1 MKNTQNNVK
10 KNKRF
15 AAMMA
20 AAVITLSGAAA
31 MLTGCGTDVGSSI
44 SSPVPGTSAAVEG
57 TAATTTATTANT
69 DSKSA
74 NTTAAKKSA
83 HTQAAEAA
91 SPVSAPA
98 ADTNTTTVTSNT
110 NNDGI
115 GVDRETAISN
125 VRARVGSGAEIV
137 SCEKGKAPDTDI
149 NCWVVVVKPVTNG
162 NGPEQV
168 TYYSGYQFCYPLES
182 NAASTASTN
191 GGQNPMMNFI
201 GTYTNGRAMMTVSC
215 SGKNEASIQIKW
227 SGSAFEGS
235 VWTMSGAV
243 SASDE
248 GVTVTY
254 NNCTKQSHSY
264 SEDGVLLSNTTEYDN
279 GSGSVFFSASDYNAY
294 WNDAAE
300 GAGAGSS
307 FWFCNE

>member
-57 TAATTTATTANT
+57 TAATTTA
-69 DSKSA
+69 
-74 NTTAAKKSA
+74 NTTAAKKA
-83 HTQAAEAA
+83 EHTQAAEAA
-91 SPVSAPA
+91 SSVSAPA

-110 NNDGI
+110 NYDGI

-125 VRARVGSGAEIV
+125 VRERVGSGAEIV
-137 SCEKGKAPDTDI
+137 SCEKGKAPDTDFD
-149 NCWVVVVKPVTNG
+149 CWVVVVKPVTNG

-168 TYYSGYQFCYPLES
+168 TYYSGYLFCYTLES
-182 NAASTASTN
+182 NAANTASTN
-191 GGQNPMMNFI
+191 DGQNPMMNFI

-215 SGKNEASIQIKW
+215 SGKNEASIQIRW

-279 GSGSVFFSASDYNAY
+279 GSGSVFFSASDNNAY
-294 WNDAAE
+294 WNDAVE
-300 GAGAGSS
+300 GAGADSS
-307 FWFCNE
+307 FWFYNE